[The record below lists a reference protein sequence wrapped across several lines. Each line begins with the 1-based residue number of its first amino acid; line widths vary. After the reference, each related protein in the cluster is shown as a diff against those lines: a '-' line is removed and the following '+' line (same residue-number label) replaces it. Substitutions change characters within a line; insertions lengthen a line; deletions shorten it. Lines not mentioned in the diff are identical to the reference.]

1 MMKPAPDPIEAFLAP
16 LVLLARRQPE
26 IEALVFWG
34 GPTGW
39 NDTPA
44 EEIESEETVFYAEGL
59 LQDGFHLLWTVAAL
73 SASPTL
79 ADHIRLQVWQDD
91 NPGPPALPTGW
102 VALDTARWT
111 AP

>member
-1 MMKPAPDPIEAFLAP
+1 MITSSPDPIETFLAP
-16 LVLLARRQPE
+16 LVGLARRQPE

-44 EEIESEETVFYAEGL
+44 EAIESEEIAFYAEGL
-59 LQDGFHLLWTVAAL
+59 MQDGFHLVWTVAAL
-73 SASPTL
+73 SGNPAL
-79 ADHIRLQVWQDD
+79 ADHVRLQVWQDAD
-91 NPGPPALPTGW
+91 PPPPALPTGW
-102 VALDTARWT
+102 VALEAARWT